1 MTEAFFLNAMG
12 LFLIGLVRF
21 SGFFLNTPVFAE
33 AFIPMRVK
41 AGLSA
46 FCALILLPHLIKTQ
60 TLPELSVLG
69 YGVMAI
75 KEMVLGFS
83 IGYVVMMISG
93 ILRLAGSIVGM
104 QVGFSF
110 VQVADPSS
118 NQGLGIVSEFFQLA
132 GSLTFLFI
140 GGHLMVLK
148 AFFQSFDMIPLAGI
162 VLNGS
167 VVEEIALYTR
177 MVFVCGLQISMPVVA
192 VILIGDVALG
202 IIARTVPKMNI
213 FQLGFSLKIIGGL
226 TIMIVMMPYL
236 GDIVQYLIGQSMTQ
250 INLLLTKMH

>member
-1 MTEAFFLNAMG
+1 MTEAFFLNATG
-12 LFLIGLVRF
+12 LFLIGLMRF
-21 SGFFLNTPVFAE
+21 SGFFINTPVFSE
-33 AFIPMRVK
+33 TFIPMRVK

-46 FCALILLPHLIKTQ
+46 FCALIILPHLIKTQ
-60 TLPELSVLG
+60 TLPELSVPG

-83 IGYVVMMISG
+83 LGYMVMMVG
-93 ILRLAGSIVGM
+93 AILRMAGSIVGM
-104 QVGFSF
+104 QIGFSF

-132 GSLTFLFI
+132 GSLTFLYI

-148 AFFQSFDMIPLAGI
+148 AFFQSFDMVPMAG
-162 VLNGS
+162 VLLNGS
-167 VVEEIALYTR
+167 IVEEIILYSR
-177 MVFVCGLQISMPVVA
+177 MVFVCGLQISMPVIA
-192 VILIGDVALG
+192 VILVGDVALG

-226 TIMIVMMPYL
+226 TIMIILMPFL
-236 GDIVQYLIGQSMTQ
+236 GDIVQYLLGLSMEQ
-250 INLLLTKMH
+250 INLLLAKMG